1 MYAEQYGEFLEANR
15 CENSDERYL
24 RLREL
29 LDALPDC
36 NYDTLKLLMQ
46 HLNRVALH
54 QDENKVC
61 SLTVSLTVQLYIFS
75 VFVVYLQMLA
85 VHSTLCPK

>member
-1 MYAEQYGEFLEANR
+1 MCIEQYNEFIEANR
-15 CENSDERYL
+15 CGNSDDRYL

-36 NYDTLKLLMQ
+36 NYDTLKFLMQ
-46 HLNRVALH
+46 HLNRVASH

-61 SLTVSLTVQLYIFS
+61 SVTVAVLY
-75 VFVVYLQMLA
+75 A
-85 VHSTLCPK
+85 CC